1 MTLETS
7 TVQAN
12 EVVKAED
19 WDFGLTAQVKNIGVA
34 LASVLESRQSFVI
47 GGKITPYAGGGLN
60 LSIAPLFGVANSTLN
75 NFLDTSKMEP
85 IPVSPSPGE
94 DRIDIVEAQ
103 GEWEEFDQQQR
114 AFMDFE
120 TNVQTFQTIAT
131 KKRNKVNVRVKAGT
145 PGSVMAPEVSD
156 GWVKLAEIHVQADM
170 VDISEDNI
178 KNITADVAGVENTEW
193 TNEKTATYNIGYISD
208 VNQRFRTAHNA
219 DGTHKDKSINTQAM
233 AIGTS
238 ANELNGSVLPNGKAV
253 TVSGQSVGAT
263 TTVADA
269 INIICQKVTDIWDK
283 YLKNGN
289 YQLNGEVA
297 ISDVVGDTGLTKAI
311 KVGAAGDGTGYIK
324 LADKV
329 VLTFTGDSIR
339 ASADYVATHAADLI
353 TKSVTDAL
361 SVKVNKLAADF
372 DDFKR
377 NLNST
382 TYANTVLS
390 RFTMGEQMY
399 AATTGN
405 ITLSGLQTVDGVS
418 LQAGVKILVKDQD
431 NQVEN
436 GIYEVNANIWQRD
449 SAYLLDEGIKYK
461 LFEIGNGTTN
471 KGKIWFTPL
480 EAFAVD
486 TDTLFFE
493 ESIYSI
499 KALPNKVPIR
509 NESGRIDDFEAFK
522 KELLLAAHPVGSL
535 YWSSKPTN
543 PAALFGGTWKQIKD
557 RFILASGDT
566 YTNGATGGNAN
577 TTLAEENLP
586 RHTHDFTP
594 NGSVKVTTN
603 PTFSGVTVTTGG
615 MSSNS
620 TGYFDLGPRLLNI
633 ASGNMKIS
641 GSSGQGGQ
649 GGSWDYPGRT
659 VSLDV
664 SHTHSVTAKGYIS
677 GGAYTFTGTA
687 GTTGDTGSGT
697 AFSNMPPYIGK
708 YCWER
713 VA

>member
-145 PGSVMAPEVSD
+145 PGSVVAPEVSD
-156 GWVKLAEIHVQADM
+156 GWVKLAEIHIQADM
-170 VDISEDNI
+170 VDITEDNI
-178 KNITADVAGVENTEW
+178 KNITADVAGLENVEW
-193 TNEKTATYNIGYISD
+193 TNEKTATYNIGYLSD
-208 VNQRFRTAHNA
+208 VNQRFRVAHKH
-219 DGTHKDKSINTQAM
+219 DGTHKDRSINPKAM
-233 AIGTS
+233 ALGIGN
-238 ANELNGSVLPNGKAV
+238 NELNGSVIPSGKAV
-253 TVSGQSVGAT
+253 DVSGQSVGAT
-263 TTVADA
+263 STLADT
-269 INIICQKVTDIWDK
+269 IQVIGQKITEIWDK
-283 YLKNGN
+283 YLKNGA

-329 VLTFTGDSIR
+329 VMTFTGDSIR
-339 ASADYVATHAADLI
+339 ASADYVATNSADLI
-353 TKSVTDAL
+353 TKSIMDGLTAT
-361 SVKVNKLAADF
+361 VNKLASDF

-405 ITLSGLQTVDGVS
+405 ITLSGLQTVDGVALS
-418 LQAGVKILVKDQD
+418 AGVKVLVKDQT
-431 NQVEN
+431 NQTEN
-436 GIYEVNANIWQRD
+436 GIYEVNANVWQRD

-471 KGKIWFTPL
+471 KGKILFTPL
-480 EAFAVD
+480 EVFAVG
-486 TDTLFFE
+486 TDTLVFE

-499 KALPNKVPIR
+499 NALPNKVPIR

-522 KELLLAAHPVGSL
+522 KELLLDAHPVGSL

-543 PAALFGGTWKQIKD
+543 PAELFGGTWKQIKD
-557 RFILASGDT
+557 TFIWAKGDSDT
-566 YTNGATGGNAN
+566 VDATGGEKEH
-577 TTLAEENLP
+577 TLTEDEMP
-586 RHTHDFTP
+586 THNHSDNIAISSTEIT
-594 NGSVKVTTN
+594 GSVTGTDGNEALNLRAASGSFSLKGYQVNTAVTGTEKSGYTRYN
-603 PTFSGVTVTTGG
+603 GFSFYNTHSHAKTGG
-615 MSSNS
+615 VLE
-620 TGYFDLGPRLLNI
+620 TGLSRAHN
-633 ASGNMKIS
+633 
-641 GSSGQGGQ
+641 
-649 GGSWDYPGRT
+649 
-659 VSLDV
+659 
-664 SHTHSVTAKGYIS
+664 
-677 GGAYTFTGTA
+677 
-687 GTTGDTGSGT
+687 
-697 AFSNMPPYIGK
+697 NMPPYIVK